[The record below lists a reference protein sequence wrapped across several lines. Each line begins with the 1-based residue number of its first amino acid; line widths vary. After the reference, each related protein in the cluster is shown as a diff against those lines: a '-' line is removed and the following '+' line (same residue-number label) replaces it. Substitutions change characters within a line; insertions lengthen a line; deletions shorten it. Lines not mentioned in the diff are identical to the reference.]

1 MSEDKPPSP
10 QGSQQSVW
18 QRLVSAIRGEPKT
31 REEIIGLIEEASDQ
45 SVFDEDERS
54 MLAGV
59 LEVAE
64 TQVRDVMVPRSQMVV
79 LEDGLPFGEI
89 LSTIIESGHS
99 RFPIH
104 GDERDE
110 IIGILLAKDLL
121 NCMGQAQDKPLDVT
135 PWLRPVVFIP
145 ESKRLN
151 TLLKE
156 FRASHNHMA
165 VVVDEYGGVA
175 GLLTIEDVLEEL
187 DGEIDDEH
195 DQEEDAWI
203 REDGERDGVPRFA
216 VRALTRI
223 DDFNDYFKSALSDEQ
238 YDTVG
243 GLVMSELGRMP
254 RRGEVVDHAG
264 FRFVV
269 VRADRRRVDM
279 LSVSQ
284 LPDDARDTAA

>member
-1 MSEDKPPSP
+1 MSEEKPPSP
-10 QGSQQSVW
+10 QGSQTGIW
-18 QRLVSAIRGEPKT
+18 QRLFAAFKGEPKT
-31 REEIIGLIEEASDQ
+31 REEIIELIEDASVQ
-45 SVFDEDERS
+45 RVFDEDERS

-79 LEDGLPFGEI
+79 LEDGMPFGDM
-89 LSTIIESGHS
+89 LQAIIDSGHS

-121 NCMGQAQDKPLDVT
+121 NCLGEPKDQPLDLSV
-135 PWLRPVVFIP
+135 WLRPVVFIP

-156 FRASHNHMA
+156 FRARHNHMA

-175 GLLTIEDVLEEL
+175 GLLTIEDVLEEIV
-187 DGEIDDEH
+187 GEIDDEH
-195 DQEEDAWI
+195 DSAEDEWI
-203 REDGERDGVPRFA
+203 RQDGEREGVPRYA
-216 VRALTRI
+216 VRGLTRI
-223 DDFNDYFKSALSDEQ
+223 EDFNDYFECELSDEQ

-243 GLVMSELGRMP
+243 GLVMTELGRMP
-254 RRGEVVDHAG
+254 RRGEVLDHGG
-264 FRFVV
+264 FRFTVTK
-269 VRADRRRVDM
+269 ADRRRIETVG
-279 LSVSQ
+279 VFAVAA
-284 LPDDARDTAA
+284 DDAA

>member
-1 MSEDKPPSP
+1 MSEDKPPST
-10 QGSQQSVW
+10 QGSQTGVW
-18 QRLVSAIRGEPKT
+18 QRLLAAFKGEPKT
-31 REEIIGLIEEASDQ
+31 REEIIELLEDPGTQ
-45 SVFDEDERS
+45 RMFDEDERS

-79 LEDGLPFGEI
+79 LEDGMPFGDM
-89 LSTIIESGHS
+89 LKAIIDSGHS

-110 IIGILLAKDLL
+110 IIGILLVKDLL
-121 NCMGQAQDKPLDVT
+121 NCLGEPKDKPLDLG
-135 PWLRPVVFIP
+135 PWLRPAVFIP

-175 GLLTIEDVLEEL
+175 GLLTIEDVLEEIV
-187 DGEIDDEH
+187 GEIDDEH

-203 REDGERDGVPRFA
+203 RPDGEREGTPVFA
-216 VRALTRI
+216 VRGLTRI
-223 DDFNDYFKSALSDEQ
+223 EDFNRFFEVELSDHQ
-238 YDTVG
+238 SDTIG
-243 GLVMSELGRMP
+243 GLIMTELGRMP
-254 RRGEVVDHAG
+254 RRGEILDHG
-264 FRFVV
+264 QFRFTVTK
-269 VRADRRRVDM
+269 ADRRRIETV
-279 LSVSQ
+279 SVFAV
-284 LPDDARDTAA
+284 PDAEDE

>member
-1 MSEDKPPSP
+1 MSEEKPPST
-10 QGSQQSVW
+10 QGSAQSVW
-18 QRLVSAIRGEPKT
+18 QRLLAAFKGEPRT
-31 REEIIGLIEEASDQ
+31 REEIIELIEEASQ
-45 SVFDEDERS
+45 HLVFDEDEHS
-54 MLAGV
+54 MLTGV

-79 LEDGLPFGEI
+79 LEDGVPFGE
-89 LSTIIESGHS
+89 LLATIIDSGHS
-99 RFPIH
+99 RFPMH
-104 GDERDE
+104 GGERDE

-121 NCMGQAQDKPLDVT
+121 NCMGQPQDVALDLS
-135 PWLRPVVFIP
+135 PWIRPVVFIP

-175 GLLTIEDVLEEL
+175 GLLTIEDVLEEIV
-187 DGEIDDEH
+187 GEIDDEH
-195 DQEEDAWI
+195 DIEEDAWI
-203 REDGERDGVPRFA
+203 RPDGERDGVERFA

-223 DDFNDYFKSALSDEQ
+223 QEFNDYFEAGLSDEQ

-254 RRGEVVDHAG
+254 RRGEIVDHG
-264 FRFVV
+264 DFRFVV
-269 VRADRRRVDM
+269 VRADRRRID
-279 LSVSQ
+279 LLNVSRNS
-284 LPDDARDTAA
+284 DVEDSAA